1 MQECQILSPCTLP
14 ALSPRT
20 NGELLNALVT
30 VEGAWGK
37 CAAKVDMIV
46 ECQTK
51 AQRRIDAET
60 VVVPHD

>member
-1 MQECQILSPCTLP
+1 MISPCTLP

-46 ECQTK
+46 DCQAK
-51 AQRRIDAET
+51 AQHRIDAET
-60 VVVPHD
+60 GAVPHD